1 MRVQSAWAWA
11 WAVGAA
17 VMIGSVAFYA
27 LEVEPDWVEVT
38 THTVG
43 EGRADRNSRGVRV
56 VQISDL
62 HLRNFA
68 QREAELTRKIQ
79 DLRPDAIVFT
89 GDIIDRA
96 ENLALLESFLAAL
109 GPTPRVAVLGN
120 WEYWS
125 TVDLQRL
132 RSIYETTPNSF
143 LLVNQRATLALNGRE
158 FEFVG
163 LDDFTAGKPA
173 AALMKRPGQD
183 VIRVV
188 LQHSPGFF
196 GAQTTRVESSNQI
209 CLSGHTHGGQV
220 TFFGR
225 VLWTPRG
232 SGDFV
237 AGWYFTRDC
246 RLYISRGVGMSILP
260 IRFGA
265 RPEVAVFEF

>member
-1 MRVQSAWAWA
+1 V
-11 WAVGAA
+11 VGVGVLTAA
-17 VMIGSVAFYA
+17 LAIYA
-27 LEVEPDWVEVT
+27 LNVEPGWVEVT

-43 EGRADRNSRGVRV
+43 AGQSDRSPGPIRI

-62 HLRNFA
+62 HLRRFGD
-68 QREAELTRKIQ
+68 REVRLTQTIR
-79 DLRPDAIVFT
+79 DLKPNAMVFT

-132 RSIYETTPNSF
+132 RSIYEATPNSS
-143 LLVNQRATLALNGRE
+143 LLVNQRVALTLNGRE

-163 LDDFTAGKPA
+163 LDDFTAGKPDTRLLRSQTSA
-173 AALMKRPGQD
+173 A
-183 VIRVV
+183 VRVV
-188 LQHSPGFF
+188 LQHSPGLF
-196 GAQTTRVESSNQI
+196 GELNLPANRQNQI

-220 TFFGR
+220 SLFGR
-225 VLWTPRG
+225 PFWTPRG
-232 SGDFV
+232 SGSFV
-237 AGWYFTRDC
+237 AGWYETPSC
-246 RLYISRGVGMSILP
+246 RLYVSRGVGMSILP